1 MNKSVRT
8 AACVILI
15 AAIFGSLGVAL
26 DRTESSI
33 TLAVTGLGLL
43 LAWYS
48 ILDLQEQRK
57 ERFWPHTVDRLVRAT
72 FVAVTLA
79 FAVHIA
85 LPNAEKPQV
94 ATPPRPAEP
103 QRLFG
108 DEVYAMSR
116 EGKLD
121 DAALGALVKDH
132 FTNLTAVDTRI
143 EMTIGTGQR
152 ITIGAGRKGPI
163 EGRVLP

>member
-1 MNKSVRT
+1 MNKSIRT

-15 AAIFGSLGVAL
+15 AAIFGALGVAL

-72 FVAVTLA
+72 FVALTLA

-85 LPNAEKPQV
+85 LPKPEKPQV
-94 ATPPRPAEP
+94 ATPTKPAEP

-108 DEVYAMSR
+108 DEVYAKSR
-116 EGKLD
+116 DGKLD
-121 DAALGALVKDH
+121 DAALRALVNDH
-132 FTNLTAVDTRI
+132 FRNLTAIHARI
-143 EMTIGTGQR
+143 EMTIDTGQR
-152 ITIGAGRKGPI
+152 IALGAGRKGPI
-163 EGRVLP
+163 EGHVLP